1 MGKKDD
7 LIAEATSL
15 GIDLDS
21 NETIAV
27 LEAKIAAHKA
37 GPGAGETISGA
48 PEGGTLTR
56 RKINRGSTRRIT
68 RALEKFGKDMDAFIG
83 EIDLQAYVVD
93 ENGERMGEAP
103 LVKALR
109 NMKAGVTHEVN
120 GILGLNDAPAAE
132 GE

>member
-7 LIAEATSL
+7 LVAEAASL
-15 GIDLDS
+15 GIELDS
-21 NETIAV
+21 SETIAD

-37 GPGAGETISGA
+37 GAGGGETISGA

-68 RALEKFGKDMDAFIG
+68 RALDKFGKDMDAFIA
-83 EIDLQAYVVD
+83 EIDLQAYVAD
-93 ENGERMGEAP
+93 ENGERIGEAP

-109 NMKAGVTHEVN
+109 DMKAGVTQEVN
-120 GILGLNDAPAAE
+120 GILGLNDAAE
-132 GE
+132 